1 MVFFN
6 TFYVDSRPLLADL
19 GVPEDIFTESWK
31 VFFRY
36 FWGSLENDFFKFEL
50 MPNKIGEVPEI
61 DFTEAV
67 NYFLKG
73 VLSNDIGMG

>member
-1 MVFFN
+1 
-6 TFYVDSRPLLADL
+6 
-19 GVPEDIFTESWK
+19 
-31 VFFRY
+31 
-36 FWGSLENDFFKFEL
+36 LENDFFKFEL